1 MRTEIGKISA
11 GVQQAKEEHDK
22 TPLQEKLDEFGGRYV
37 LQIHILVR
45 TTNTP

>member
-22 TPLQEKLDEFGGRYV
+22 TPLQEKLDEFGGRHV
-37 LQIHILVR
+37 LTYFKYYYTRVL
-45 TTNTP
+45 